1 MGINPLYTQ
10 NGLKAYSQQLSV
22 RSRMAKVKNS
32 AIIPRDQIEISGE
45 SKNKYLA
52 NKISQEIV
60 SNLTQNPTRNPLAQ
74 EILKKLGQEFG
85 TPIDVVPDPG
95 QGLAF
100 SILPEKA
107 GEPSRDLSPAENDL
121 LRNKIFD
128 IAQTIVYG
136 YLSRGGI

>member
-10 NGLKAYSQQLSV
+10 NVLKAYSQQQSV

-32 AIIPRDQIEISGE
+32 PVIPRDQIEISGE

-95 QGLAF
+95 QELAF
-100 SILPEKA
+100 NILPEKT

-121 LRNKIFD
+121 LKKKIFD